1 MMFSCFAYSS
11 ASPSCSFVSSGSAV
25 FEGMRQTEADV
36 KKYLRLLQI
45 EFRKSR
51 EYALNFSAQIVYI
64 PFQMLI
70 YYFLWTA
77 IYRANYGDRLGGFT
91 LEQILFY
98 YLSVLV
104 LKIALM
110 PTGVIAY
117 DIWDDIKSGGLD
129 TYLVKPFSY
138 LLVGF
143 FKKIGYYISAIVI
156 GILVIFAC
164 GKIFG
169 LESGIPAGSWLLFL
183 FSSFLGFSIMF
194 LMFGIVGVL
203 TFWLKNVLTL
213 RDVLWNFLMLFSGEI
228 IPLSFLGGAFAFI
241 KYLPTA
247 GVYYYPAAIL
257 NGTFPGTDVAK
268 ILFFQ
273 IGWIAVLSVLIS
285 VLWNSGRRKYEAQ
298 GG

>member
-1 MMFSCFAYSS
+1 M
-11 ASPSCSFVSSGSAV
+11 
-25 FEGMRQTEADV
+25 